1 MPLASEDE
9 IDGFGLDDFSADF
22 LEELDRAEEAFPSS
36 FCPVPPSSAVT
47 DDDEYD
53 SMFLEPCS
61 QEITDALDEMERQI
75 KLFASTAPNPPVR
88 GRPKNISECT
98 LVASSTSSTLVTST
112 PVSIKVEPSS
122 PTSDLFSS
130 TAPSPIKKTKS
141 RKRTRSDS
149 DEEIDCKKP
158 KLSPPT
164 HLSQFFSSYTKY
176 EYDPSGPASQQFQ
189 QLRCVYKWSARGRDA
204 DDAHAGYSR
213 AVGLTF
219 SQAYGDDAIED
230 AHVNLM
236 DFVDILTTGEPVHR
250 FATEREL
257 SEYTKSTGKIFP
269 QSQAH
274 GSLLRHL
281 LRRIWHPPP
290 DNVRRQGGTW
300 VKRRS

>member
-1 MPLASEDE
+1 M
-9 IDGFGLDDFSADF
+9 
-22 LEELDRAEEAFPSS
+22 
-36 FCPVPPSSAVT
+36 
-47 DDDEYD
+47 
-53 SMFLEPCS
+53 
-61 QEITDALDEMERQI
+61 Q
-75 KLFASTAPNPPVR
+75 
-88 GRPKNISECT
+88 
-98 LVASSTSSTLVTST
+98 
-112 PVSIKVEPSS
+112 
-122 PTSDLFSS
+122 
-130 TAPSPIKKTKS
+130 
-141 RKRTRSDS
+141 DS

-204 DDAHAGYSR
+204 DDARAGYSR

-219 SQAYGDDAIED
+219 SQAYGDDVESLECWQRLCRAVEFDLIPESLDACKYAIED

-236 DFVDILTTGEPVHR
+236 DFVDILTTGESVHR

-274 GSLLRHL
+274 GSLLRH
-281 LRRIWHPPP
+281 
-290 DNVRRQGGTW
+290 
-300 VKRRS
+300 